1 MIDTTVQE
9 MVQGGFQPELVWTL
23 IQLMITFFIVLW
35 LKGIITDYS
44 DYRKV
49 RGNKRIA
56 LGAWLRLGTS
66 TGFVDC
72 KIVAINPGRV
82 LLEGEEVIMDIPINA
97 FMTMHKGILKRS
109 PEMGDPEAETD
120 EG

>member
-1 MIDTTVQE
+1 MTDTVGE
-9 MVQGGFQPELVWTL
+9 MVKGGLQPELIWTL

-56 LGAWLRLGTS
+56 LGAWLRIGTS

-72 KIVAINPGRV
+72 KIMAINPGRV
-82 LLEGEEVIMDIPINA
+82 LLEGEDVIIDIPIHS
-97 FMTMHKGILKRS
+97 FMTMQKGILKRS
-109 PEMGDPEAETD
+109 PEVGNAEAESD

>member
-1 MIDTTVQE
+1 MDTTVLE
-9 MVQGGFQPELVWTL
+9 MVQGGMQPELIWTL
-23 IQLMITFFIVLW
+23 VQLMITFFIVLW

-66 TGFVDC
+66 TGFIDC

-82 LLEGEEVIMDIPINA
+82 LLEGDDVIMDIPIHS
-97 FMTMHKGILKRS
+97 FMTMHKGILKKS
-109 PEMGDPEAETD
+109 PSVGDIEAEGED
-120 EG
+120 G

>member
-1 MIDTTVQE
+1 MEGTVGE
-9 MVQGGFQPELVWTL
+9 IVKGGLQPELIWTL

-66 TGFVDC
+66 TGSIDC
-72 KIVAINPGRV
+72 RIVAINPGRV
-82 LLEGEEVIMDIPINA
+82 LLEGEAVIMDIPIHS

-109 PEMGDPEAETD
+109 PEIGEPEAESD